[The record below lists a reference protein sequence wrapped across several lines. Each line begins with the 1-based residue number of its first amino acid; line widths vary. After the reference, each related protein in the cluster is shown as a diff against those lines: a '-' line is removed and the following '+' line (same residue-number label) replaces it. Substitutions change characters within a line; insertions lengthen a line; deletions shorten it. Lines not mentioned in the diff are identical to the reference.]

1 MIGPEPAGAATR
13 RTLLKASVAGLG
25 GLGGAALTGCAPKL
39 RVRVPPE
46 AVASDVALL
55 NHALALEQRTIAAYT
70 AVAPLLG
77 GVAST
82 AAGRFLD
89 QELLH
94 AGELR
99 KQISA
104 VGGRAH
110 NPLTRYDFGK
120 PGSHTALLALL
131 HDLERRQIATY
142 LHAIPR
148 VHSPEVRQSLAS
160 ILANDAQHLLVLR
173 DEQGITAMP
182 GPLVTAAG

>member
-1 MIGPEPAGAATR
+1 MVIPAGPATR
-13 RTLLKASVAGLG
+13 RTVLKASLAGLG
-25 GLGGAALTGCAPKL
+25 GLGGAVLTGCAPKL
-39 RVRVPPE
+39 RLRVPPQ
-46 AVASDVALL
+46 AVGPDVTLL
-55 NHALALEQRTIAAYT
+55 NQALALEQRTIAAYT
-70 AVAPLLG
+70 AIAPLLG
-77 GVAST
+77 GFAST

-104 VGGRAH
+104 LGGRPH
-110 NPLTRYDFGK
+110 NPLTHYDFGK
-120 PGSHTALLALL
+120 PGSRMALLALL
-131 HDLERRQIATY
+131 HALERRQIAVY

-148 VHSPEVRQSLAS
+148 MHSPEVRQSLAS

-182 GPLVTAAG
+182 GPLVTAAE